1 MNQREAQNTR
11 AQLQHAF
18 RQIADLCYPLG
29 QQSIDQIDK
38 SVGEIR
44 KVLVTLDELRIA
56 LRNLEDGE
64 DHVSKLRKSG
74 FV

>member
-1 MNQREAQNTR
+1 MNQREAQNVR
-11 AQLQHAF
+11 AQIQQAF
-18 RQIADLCYPLG
+18 REITDQCCPLG
-29 QQSIDQIDK
+29 QQSTDQIDK
-38 SVGEIR
+38 TVGEIR
-44 KVLVTLDELRIA
+44 KVLVTLDELRIT